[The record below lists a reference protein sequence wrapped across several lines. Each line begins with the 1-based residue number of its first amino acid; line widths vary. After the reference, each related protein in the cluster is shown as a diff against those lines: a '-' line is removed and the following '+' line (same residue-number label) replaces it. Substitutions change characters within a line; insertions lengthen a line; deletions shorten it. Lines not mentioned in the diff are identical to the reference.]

1 MKALIATTAAVFL
14 AISGCT
20 TTPRTSTPTAPTAAA
35 TTAGAPPASV
45 SPPASPTA
53 LGWKDIPAATTDTSD
68 FEVLLSDKKLLIAGG
83 DDPWGPESFAVLGD
97 QILVQDSTD
106 GIITYSDRRRTGRAR
121 LDSGDYA
128 EDLLVRGS
136 ELYVLQG
143 NGAEAANRKVHV
155 YTVDSGGAFTPVR
168 ILPGTFLEGAGR
180 ASIHLSGD
188 NVVGWNSE
196 GPEVLLDGPG
206 PLAEPAFT
214 LKEKVFTV
222 TLPGAQPLRIHARY
236 GAASI
241 ELVTR
246 DADYAYY
253 AVMDFDADSN
263 SDDYTANVYRVA
275 LTSAG
280 TDASYTLAE
289 SPSYNPVRQVQVVD
303 GQVYQLRGIGEA
315 VQVIRLHQHP

>member
-14 AISGCT
+14 AVSGCT

-35 TTAGAPPASV
+35 TTASAPPASV

-155 YTVDSGGAFTPVR
+155 YSSR
-168 ILPGTFLEGAGR
+168 
-180 ASIHLSGD
+180 
-188 NVVGWNSE
+188 
-196 GPEVLLDGPG
+196 
-206 PLAEPAFT
+206 
-214 LKEKVFTV
+214 
-222 TLPGAQPLRIHARY
+222 
-236 GAASI
+236 
-241 ELVTR
+241 
-246 DADYAYY
+246 
-253 AVMDFDADSN
+253 
-263 SDDYTANVYRVA
+263 
-275 LTSAG
+275 
-280 TDASYTLAE
+280 
-289 SPSYNPVRQVQVVD
+289 
-303 GQVYQLRGIGEA
+303 LRGRVHAGPHPPWH
-315 VQVIRLHQHP
+315 VPRRCWTRLDPSLGGQRGGLELRRARGAPRRPWTTG